1 MDHRDQALHRVLTL
15 LEDSEPWA
23 RNFLRTPPPRLVDLD
38 RMAASIVDSLEVI
51 RGTKARLS
59 PDGPEKT

>member
-1 MDHRDQALHRVLTL
+1 MDHRDQTLRRVLTL

-51 RGTKARLS
+51 RGAMLRKA
-59 PDGPEKT
+59 EV